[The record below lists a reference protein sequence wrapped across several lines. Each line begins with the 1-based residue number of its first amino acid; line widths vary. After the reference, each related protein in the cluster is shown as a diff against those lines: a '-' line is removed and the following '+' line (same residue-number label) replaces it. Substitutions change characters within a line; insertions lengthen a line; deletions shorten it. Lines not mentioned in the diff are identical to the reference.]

1 MSDKELFNRL
11 RDCAKRRGIILHPN
25 GGTYPTLVAA
35 LRDTLKVWLSN
46 DQYNAVRTLFDYR
59 AVMLGNK
66 NIDSWIAFDVAY
78 YKSQPAPL
86 KDIAA
91 IVGYYKAFSER
102 EGGRVTIDHAIAKML
117 LAHGYE
123 PNELAQEPLDSI
135 EQDEGENDM
144 SEKNAVALVRND
156 TKTVEVEHDGS
167 EKTYTYVTTFDLQ
180 PDDMIVVKNI
190 RGLALGK
197 VKAVH
202 ERLEIQP
209 NASITY
215 AYVVAKIDMG
225 PYNRLLEENAQIE
238 KVLADA
244 YRLRAQASFREQ
256 MLATLPAEALALLPS
271 SVK

>member
-1 MSDKELFNRL
+1 MSDKELFTRL
-11 RDCAKRRGIILHPN
+11 KACAERRGYSVYMN
-25 GGTYPTLVAA
+25 GGTYQALVAEI
-35 LRDTLKVWLSN
+35 RNTLTVWLSH
-46 DQYNAVRTLFDYR
+46 DQHNAVRALFSYKALNFGD
-59 AVMLGNK
+59 N
-66 NIDSWIAFDVAY
+66 NIDSWIAFDKAYQTSQPVPMKDILAIVAY
-78 YKSQPAPL
+78 HR
-86 KDIAA
+86 
-91 IVGYYKAFSER
+91 AFSER
-102 EGGRVTIDHAIAKML
+102 EGGRVTIDNVIEKML

-156 TKTVEVEHDGS
+156 TKTVEVEHDSS
-167 EKTYTYVTTFDLQ
+167 EKTYTYVTTFDLE

-197 VKAVH
+197 VVGVH

-209 NASITY
+209 NANITY
-215 AYVVAKIDMG
+215 AYVVAKVDMG

>member
-1 MSDKELFNRL
+1 MSDKELYKRL
-11 RDCAKRRGIILHPN
+11 RGCAERRGIAFHHN
-25 GGTYPTLVAA
+25 GGTYQALVAE
-35 LRDTLKVWLSN
+35 LRNTLKVWLSN
-46 DQYNAVRTLFDYR
+46 DQHNAVRTLFDYK
-59 AVMLGNK
+59 AVELGK
-66 NIDSWIAFDVAY
+66 SNIDSWIAFDKAY
-78 YKSQPAPL
+78 QTSKPVPL

-135 EQDEGENDM
+135 EQDEGESDM
-144 SEKNAVALVRND
+144 GEKNAVALVRND
-156 TKTVEVEHDGS
+156 TKTVEVEHDSS

-190 RGLALGK
+190 RGLTLGK

-215 AYVVAKIDMG
+215 AYVVAKVDMG